1 MCCACV
7 CVVIRGLIVHHVSMI
22 VVVCTLHSCIV
33 RGLWCSVC
41 VCVSA
46 LGLNLLCNIV
56 VSRVLCMF
64 VVLAY
69 QLCILRY
76 AVVVVC
82 NVGILCVSR
91 VYNGCIW
98 LLCLLCIARGLRV
111 VVVCLYQLR
120 SMLVLFVLILC
131 ALWLYDLRAM
141 CVYHMYIMCVVWS
154 YYLWAIFVGVYLFV

>member
-7 CVVIRGLIVHHVSMI
+7 CVVIRGLFVHHVSII

-33 RGLWCSVC
+33 RGLLCS

-69 QLCILRY
+69 
-76 AVVVVC
+76 
-82 NVGILCVSR
+82 
-91 VYNGCIW
+91 
-98 LLCLLCIARGLRV
+98 
-111 VVVCLYQLR
+111 
-120 SMLVLFVLILC
+120 
-131 ALWLYDLRAM
+131 
-141 CVYHMYIMCVVWS
+141 
-154 YYLWAIFVGVYLFV
+154 